1 MELIELNAKVR
12 ESKGKGAARK
22 LRGSKRIPAIMYG
35 AKTDPVMLSV
45 DTGAFDKV
53 IRDNGTSGLFFDL
66 KVDGGQGKQRIAML
80 KELQM
85 DTFGLNYVH
94 ADFQEIDMDTQVT
107 VTVPVET
114 EGVAKGVKEGG
125 LLQIIRRELDVVC
138 KPGDTPEAVVIDISD
153 LDIGDALHVED
164 INLGD
169 AVEIPHEVNFTV
181 ITVVPPVSASA
192 ETGEEEVL
200 EEGDEPAAPSE
211 E

>member
-22 LRGSKRIPAIMYG
+22 LRGGKRIPAIMYG

-45 DTGAFDKV
+45 DTGTLDRV
-53 IRDNGTSGLFFDL
+53 IRENGTSGLFFDL
-66 KVDGGQGKQRIAML
+66 KVDGVQDEQRIAML

-94 ADFQEIDMDTQVT
+94 ADFQEIDMDTMVT

-138 KPGDTPEAVVIDISD
+138 KPADTPEAVVVDITD
-153 LDIGDALHVED
+153 LDIGDAVHVED
-164 INLGD
+164 INLGE

-181 ITVVPPVSASA
+181 ITVVPPESTSD

-200 EEGDEPAAPSE
+200 EESEGPAASSE